1 MNRLEDVRLFLLD
14 MDGTFYLGNQL
25 IVGSLSFIERV
36 KETGR
41 DFLFLTNNSSHN
53 AAFYVEKLRRMGLE
67 IDRSR
72 VMTSGE
78 ATCEKLKEL
87 YPGKRAFVLG
97 NEFLIEEFHEA
108 GIEVDTENP
117 DIAVIGFD
125 TTLDYKKMQ
134 AVCDFVRAGLP
145 YIATHPD
152 FNCPTETGF
161 MPDIGAIMAF
171 IEASA
176 GRRPDLIIGKP
187 NTGIVEA
194 VKRRT
199 GLECGQM
206 AMVGDRLYT
215 DIETGIRSGMLSI
228 LVMSGETTEE
238 MLAASA
244 TKPDLKFGRLSD
256 MNMLL

>member
-1 MNRLEDVRLFLLD
+1 MNLQDVKLFLLD
-14 MDGTFYLGNQL
+14 MDGTFYLGDRL
-25 IVGSLSFIERV
+25 IDGSLDFIDRV
-36 KETGR
+36 RATGR

-53 AAFYVEKLRRMGLE
+53 AAFYVEKLKKMGLAIPRE
-67 IDRSR
+67 K

-87 YPGKRAFVLG
+87 YPGRRAFVLG
-97 NEFLIEEFHEA
+97 NEFLLEEFAEA
-108 GIEVDTENP
+108 GIEVDMQRPE
-117 DIAVIGFD
+117 IVVIGFD
-125 TTLDYKKMQ
+125 TTLDYKKLQ

-171 IEASA
+171 IEAST
-176 GRRPDLIIGKP
+176 GRRPDLVVGKP

-194 VKRRT
+194 VLRRT
-199 GLECGQM
+199 GLKTDEL

-215 DIETGIRSGMLSI
+215 DIETGLRSGMLSI
-228 LVMSGETTEE
+228 LVMSGETTPD
-238 MLAASA
+238 MLAAA
-244 TKPDLKFGRLSD
+244 ERKPDLVFDRLAD
-256 MNMLL
+256 MNALLS

>member
-1 MNRLEDVRLFLLD
+1 MKLQDVKLFLLD
-14 MDGTFYLGNQL
+14 MDGTFYLGDQL
-25 IVGSLSFIERV
+25 IEGSLEFIDRV
-36 KETGR
+36 RATGR

-53 AAFYVEKLRRMGLE
+53 AAFYVERLRRMGLE

-78 ATCEKLKEL
+78 ATCEKLLEL

-97 NEFLIEEFHEA
+97 NEFLLEEFREA
-108 GIEVDTENP
+108 GIPVDMENP
-117 DIAVIGFD
+117 EIVVIGFD
-125 TTLDYKKMQ
+125 TTLDYAKMR

-161 MPDIGAIMAF
+161 IPDIGAIMAF
-171 IEASA
+171 IEAST
-176 GRRPDLIIGKP
+176 GRRPDLIVGKP
-187 NTGIVEA
+187 HTGIVEA
-194 VKRRT
+194 AKRRT
-199 GLECGQM
+199 GLDCNEM

-215 DIETGIRSGMLSI
+215 DIETGLRSGMLSI

-238 MLAASA
+238 MLAKSE
-244 TKPDLKFGRLSD
+244 TVHDLKFDRLAD
-256 MNMLL
+256 MVELL

>member
-1 MNRLEDVRLFLLD
+1 MNLQDVKLFLLD
-14 MDGTFYLGNQL
+14 MDGTFYLGDRL
-25 IVGSLSFIERV
+25 IDGSLDFIDRV
-36 KETGR
+36 RATGR

-53 AAFYVEKLRRMGLE
+53 AAFYVEKLKKMGLV
-67 IDRSR
+67 IPRKK

-87 YPGKRAFVLG
+87 YPGRRAFVLG
-97 NEFLIEEFHEA
+97 NEFLLEEFAEA
-108 GIEVDTENP
+108 GIEVDMQRPE
-117 DIAVIGFD
+117 IVVIGFD
-125 TTLDYKKMQ
+125 TTLDYKKLQ

-171 IEASA
+171 IEAST
-176 GRRPDLIIGKP
+176 GRRPDLVVGKP

-194 VKRRT
+194 VLRRT
-199 GLECGQM
+199 GLKTNEL

-215 DIETGIRSGMLSI
+215 DIETGLRSGMLSI
-228 LVMSGETTEE
+228 LVMSGETTPD
-238 MLAASA
+238 MLAAA
-244 TKPDLKFGRLSD
+244 ERKPDLVFDRLAD
-256 MNMLL
+256 MNALLS